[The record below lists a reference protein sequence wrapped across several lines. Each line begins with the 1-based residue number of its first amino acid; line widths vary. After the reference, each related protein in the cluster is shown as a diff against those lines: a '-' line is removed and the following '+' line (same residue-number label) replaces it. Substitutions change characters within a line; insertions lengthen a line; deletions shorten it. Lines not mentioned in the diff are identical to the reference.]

1 MNGKKVQQCKI
12 VEVSM
17 PKSYAS
23 TAATAEWINMAKANK
38 VTFIIQTGAWAG
50 GTAAVTL
57 KQATSDG
64 GSSAAV
70 TFTKYWT
77 VAGDTV
83 TAATASSNTFNLSAA
98 STMYIVEADA
108 TMLNRADSY
117 DWIKIAVASP
127 GAQADF
133 YSIVAIVD
141 ELRYGTQVSVLT

>member
-1 MNGKKVQQCKI
+1 MQGRLNESVKLI
-12 VEVSM
+12 EVGV
-17 PKSYAS
+17 PKSWAS
-23 TAATAEWINMAKANK
+23 TACTAEWICMKNCERI
-38 VTFIIQTGAWAG
+38 TWIIQTGAWAG

-98 STMYIVEADA
+98 STMYVVEV
-108 TMLNRADSY
+108 TPEMLARASSY
-117 DWIKIAVASP
+117 DWVRIVIGSP
-127 GAQADF
+127 GANADF
-133 YSIVAIVD
+133 YSVTAIA
-141 ELRYGTQVSVLT
+141 EGLKHTAATSVLT